1 MSNEEKKIYQSETPS
16 TSLRASLGMPPLKM
30 VLVHA
35 EDERRN
41 AAAKPIRRPRKSR
54 EQIEKEKA
62 ILRLIERL
70 NEEM

>member
-1 MSNEEKKIYQSETPS
+1 MSDEEKRTYQSET
-16 TSLRASLGMPPLKM
+16 LGMPPLKM

-41 AAAKPIRRPRKSR
+41 AAAKPIRRPRKSK